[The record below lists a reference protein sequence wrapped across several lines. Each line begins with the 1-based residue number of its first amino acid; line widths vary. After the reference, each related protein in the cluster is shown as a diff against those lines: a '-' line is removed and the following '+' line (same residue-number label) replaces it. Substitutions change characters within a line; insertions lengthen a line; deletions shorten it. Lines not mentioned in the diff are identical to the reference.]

1 MAFTRRAL
9 KDIGVTDE
17 QLDKI
22 MALHGTSL
30 ADYQLK
36 SEFNDAVKAEV
47 EKQTGEVKKQFDG
60 IDLKTLQD
68 KAAQTEKLQ
77 SEISNMKLN
86 HTIEN
91 RLMKERA
98 VNPKAVSALLDMSKI
113 ATDEKDEITGLD
125 EQITALKET
134 EKWAFEQPA
143 APGAGGLRQSGDIP
157 APNADRQYLDNKYE
171 KNPYYK
177 PKT

>member
-1 MAFTRRAL
+1 MAFTRKAL

-36 SEFNDAVKAEV
+36 SEFSEAVKTEV
-47 EKQTGEVKKQFDG
+47 DKQVGEQKKQFEG
-60 IDLKTLQD
+60 VDLKALQD
-68 KAAQTEKLQ
+68 KAAEADKLQ
-77 SEISNMKLN
+77 SEMSNMKLGY
-86 HTIEN
+86 TIES
-91 RLMKERA
+91 RLMKEHA

-113 ATDEKDEITGLD
+113 TTDEKGAIVGLD

-134 EKWAFEQPA
+134 EKWAFEQPS
-143 APGAGGLRQSGDIP
+143 APGSGGFRQSS
-157 APNADRQYLDNKYE
+157 APSATNADEQYLKDKYG
-171 KNPYYK
+171 KNPYFK

>member
-36 SEFNDAVKAEV
+36 SEFDDAVKTEV
-47 EKQTGEVKKQFDG
+47 DKQIGEQKKQFEG
-60 IDLKTLQD
+60 IDLETLKTQ
-68 KAAQTEKLQ
+68 AAQVEKLQ
-77 SEISNMKLN
+77 SEISNMKLGY
-86 HTIEN
+86 TIEN

-113 ATDEKDEITGLD
+113 ATDEKGEITGLD

-134 EKWAFEQPA
+134 EKWAFEQPV
-143 APGAGGLRQSGDIP
+143 APGAGGLRQSGSIP
-157 APNADRQYLDNKYE
+157 IPNADQQYLNEKYG
-171 KNPYYK
+171 KNPYFK
-177 PKT
+177 SKT

>member
-1 MAFTRRAL
+1 MAFTRKAL

-47 EKQTGEVKKQFDG
+47 DKQVGEQKKQFDG
-60 IDLKTLQD
+60 VDLKALQE
-68 KAAQTEKLQ
+68 KAAQADTLQQELSKTKLGF
-77 SEISNMKLN
+77 
-86 HTIEN
+86 TIES

-113 ATDEKDEITGLD
+113 ATDEKGEITGLD

-143 APGAGGLRQSGDIP
+143 APGAGGLRQSGSVP
-157 APNADRQYLDNKYE
+157 TPNADQQYLNDKYG
-171 KNPYYK
+171 KNPYFK

>member
-1 MAFTRRAL
+1 MAFTRKAL

-36 SEFNDAVKAEV
+36 SEFNDVVKAEV
-47 EKQTGEVKKQFDG
+47 DKQVGDQKKQFEG
-60 IDLKTLQD
+60 IDLETLKTQ
-68 KAAQTEKLQ
+68 AAQAEKLQ
-77 SEISNMKLN
+77 SEISSMKLG
-86 HTIEN
+86 HTIES

-113 ATDEKDEITGLD
+113 TTDEKGAIVGLD

-134 EKWAFEQPA
+134 EKWAFEQPP
-143 APGAGGLRQSGDIP
+143 APGAGGFRQAGAPP
-157 APNADRQYLDNKYE
+157 ATNADQQYLNDKYG